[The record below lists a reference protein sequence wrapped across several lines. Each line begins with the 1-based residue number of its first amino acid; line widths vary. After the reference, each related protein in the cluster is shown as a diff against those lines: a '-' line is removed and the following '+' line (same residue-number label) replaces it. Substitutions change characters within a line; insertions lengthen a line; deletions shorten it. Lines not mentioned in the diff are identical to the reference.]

1 MNENLSVHS
10 SKADNFHYIEVI
22 VNKGRILL
30 RKDTNMKKEY
40 TQLSLR
46 EKIGQTAAMQSS
58 WFMNRKNLPEYLKE
72 NPIGNVWHIG
82 DYGMDSTNLTGIA
95 GADRHDCE
103 FFRKWMLYLKEL
115 LPVPPFV
122 GMDPLSESFA
132 IGVKNLT
139 NKPAVGAANSEELA
153 YEFGKVAA
161 KQVQSVGGNYLWG
174 PEVDIPSRFNSVC
187 IMRTMSDELDKLCR
201 LSDAYIKGMQ
211 EQSVVATAKHF
222 PGMDQTEYRDSHFSP
237 ACINST
243 LDEWK
248 ALQGAAF
255 QRMIDQGVYSIM
267 VGHTGFPAVDDRK
280 LGNAYRPATIS
291 DKIITGLLKEEM
303 GFEGVVITDAIDMAS
318 LAAAYPDRADLYVE
332 LLNAGND
339 LLLDV
344 LDYDYIDIVE
354 KAVKEGRI
362 SEERI
367 DDACRRVL
375 EAKEKIG
382 LFDEY
387 KTVIAD
393 EKLRCEIAD
402 VNGRIAERA
411 LTLECDTYS
420 QLPLDA
426 SKIHN
431 VAIICSA
438 HTNAAFEA
446 LEHMKAAFEA
456 RGMKVHLQR
465 RLTSL
470 EEIAKIDREND
481 LIIYAGYLMPHA
493 PMGASS
499 FYDEECGTFFFALTK
514 GAEKSIGVSLG
525 SVYVYYDFY
534 VNFRMFAHIYNLS
547 KEAQEAFVKGIFGE
561 IPFAGEMPF
570 IKPGPIKRA

>member
-1 MNENLSVHS
+1 
-10 SKADNFHYIEVI
+10 
-22 VNKGRILL
+22 
-30 RKDTNMKKEY
+30 MKREY

-46 EKIGQTAAMQSS
+46 EKIGQTAVMKSS
-58 WFMNRKNLPEYLKE
+58 LLMKKKDLPEFLKE
-72 NPIGNVWHIG
+72 NPIGNVWHTG
-82 DYGMDSTNLTGIA
+82 YLGMKTTNLTGIA
-95 GADRHDCE
+95 EADRRDCE
-103 FFRKWMLYLKEL
+103 FLRKWMLYLKEL
-115 LPVPPFV
+115 LPVPPLV
-122 GMDPLSESFA
+122 GMDVPTEHFA
-132 IGVKNLT
+132 IGIKNLT
-139 NKPAVGAANSEELA
+139 NKPAVGATNSEELA
-153 YEFGKVAA
+153 YELGKITA
-161 KQVQSVGGNYLWG
+161 KQIQSVGGNYLWG
-174 PEVDIPSRFNSVC
+174 PEVDIYSRFCAVSL
-187 IMRTMSDELDKLCR
+187 MRTMSDELEKLCR
-201 LSDAYIKGMQ
+201 LSHAYCKGMQ
-211 EQSVVATAKHF
+211 DQSVVGTAKHF
-222 PGMDQTEYRDSHFSP
+222 PGMDQTEYRDAHFSP
-237 ACINST
+237 VCINST
-243 LDEWK
+243 PEEWK

-255 QRMIDQGVYSIM
+255 QKMIDQGVYSIM

-280 LGNAYRPATIS
+280 LGNVYRPATIS

-344 LDYDYIDIVE
+344 QDYDYIDIVE
-354 KAVKEGRI
+354 RAVKAGRI

-375 EAKEKIG
+375 AAKERIG
-382 LFDEY
+382 LFGDY

-393 EKLRCEIAD
+393 EQLQGEIAD
-402 VNGRIAERA
+402 LNRRVADRA
-411 LTLECDTYS
+411 LTLECDAYS

-438 HTNAAFEA
+438 HTNIAFEA

-456 RGMKVHLQR
+456 RGMKVRLQR
-465 RLTSL
+465 RIMTT
-470 EEIAKIDREND
+470 EEIVEIDREND
-481 LIIYAGYLMPHA
+481 LIIYAGYLMPHQ

-499 FYDEECGTFFFALTK
+499 FYNEECMTFVHAFTK

-534 VNFRMFAHIYNLS
+534 ANARMFAHIYNLS

-561 IPFAGEMPF
+561 IPFVGEMPY
-570 IKPGPIKRA
+570 IKPGPRN